1 MKRFFSLLLGITWL
15 TTTFAQSTNSSNP
28 FPKTITVT
36 GSAEMLVIPD
46 EIYVN
51 IVLRE
56 YQKRNENKKELETI
70 KSDFLSFCTA
80 AGIADSSISIQS
92 YTGYS
97 NYYWL
102 RKKKKRDQDLMA
114 SITYQVKF
122 STSKEMDQL
131 IEKLDDDATVS
142 FDIAYTS
149 HSKLT
154 EYRRQLKIQAV
165 KAAKE
170 KGVYLTEAIGEKLGG
185 AITVKEPEDPALA
198 NQVYA
203 GNVQIRG
210 ANSVY
215 SNLSY
220 KKDEYDKSVDVEFK
234 KMRLRFEVEVIFAI
248 Q

>member
-1 MKRFFSLLLGITWL
+1 MKRITAFL
-15 TTTFAQSTNSSNP
+15 AGCLAVLAAVAQTSSSPNP

-51 IVLRE
+51 IMLRE
-56 YQKRNENKKELETI
+56 YQKKNQDKKELETI
-70 KSDFLSFCTA
+70 KSDFLGFCSA
-80 AGIADSSISIQS
+80 AGIADTSISIQS

-102 RKKKKRDQDLMA
+102 RKKKKKDQDLMA

-122 STSKEMDQL
+122 SNSKEMDQL
-131 IEKLDDDATVS
+131 IEKLDDDATMS

-154 EYRRQLKIQAV
+154 EFRRQLKIQAI
-165 KAAKE
+165 KAAKD
-170 KGVYLTEAIGEKLGG
+170 KGIYLTEAIGEKLGG
-185 AITVKEPEDPALA
+185 AITVKEPMEPGVNA
-198 NQVYA
+198 YS
-203 GNVQIRG
+203 GNIQIRG
-210 ANSVY
+210 ANSI
-215 SNLSY
+215 SNYAKFSASDY
-220 KKDEYDKSVDVEFK
+220 EKSVDVEFK

>member
-1 MKRFFSLLLGITWL
+1 MKKIFFLLLGITCL
-15 TTTFAQSTNSSNP
+15 SAAFAQSTTTSNP

-56 YQKRNENKKELETI
+56 YQKRNENKKDLETI
-70 KSDFLSFCTA
+70 KSDFLSYCTA

-92 YTGYS
+92 YTGFN
-97 NYYWL
+97 NYYTL

-122 STSKEMDQL
+122 SNSKEMDQL
-131 IEKLDDDATVS
+131 IEKLDDEATVS
-142 FDIAYTS
+142 FDIAYTN
-149 HSKLT
+149 HSKRN
-154 EYRRQLKIQAV
+154 EFRRLLKIQAIQ
-165 KAAKE
+165 AAKD
-170 KGVYLTEAIGEKLGG
+170 KGIYLTEAIGEKLGG
-185 AITVKEPEDPALA
+185 AITVKEPMEPSGTLVS
-198 NQVYA
+198 NYSVQRTV
-203 GNVQIRG
+203 NV
-210 ANSVY
+210 SSSY
-215 SNLSY
+215 SNSKY
-220 KKDEYDKSVDVEFK
+220 DYDKSVEVDFK

>member
-1 MKRFFSLLLGITWL
+1 MKRFFFLLLGFSCL
-15 TTTFAQSTNSSNP
+15 TVTFAQNTTTSNP

-51 IVLRE
+51 IILRE
-56 YQKRNENKKELETI
+56 YQKKYQDKKELESI
-70 KSDFLSFCTA
+70 KSDFLSYCKA

-122 STSKEMDQL
+122 SNSKEMDQL
-131 IEKLDDDATVS
+131 IEKLDDEATVS

-154 EYRRQLKIQAV
+154 EFRRLLKIQAI
-165 KAAKE
+165 KAAKD
-170 KGVYLTEAIGEKLGG
+170 KGIYLTEAIGEKLGG
-185 AITVKEPEDPALA
+185 AITIHEPMEPGTVVSNYGVQRTLNVSSNYA
-198 NQVYA
+198 NTKY
-203 GNVQIRG
+203 
-210 ANSVY
+210 
-215 SNLSY
+215 
-220 KKDEYDKSVDVEFK
+220 DYDKSMEVDFK

>member
-1 MKRFFSLLLGITWL
+1 MKKCIAFCLAICFYVSAT
-15 TTTFAQSTNSSNP
+15 AQTGYAANP

-36 GSAEMLVIPD
+36 GSAEMQVIPD

-56 YQKRNENKKELETI
+56 YQKKNQDKKDLETI
-70 KSDFLSFCTA
+70 KTEFLGYCSQ
-80 AGIADSSISIQS
+80 AGLPDSAISIQS

-102 RKKKKRDQDLMA
+102 RKKKNRDQDLMA

-122 STSKEMDQL
+122 SKSKEMDQL
-131 IEKLDDDATVS
+131 IEKLDDDATIS

-154 EYRRQLKIQAV
+154 EYRRQLKILAV

-170 KGVYLTEAIGEKLGG
+170 KGIYLTEAIGEKLGG
-185 AITVKEPEDPALA
+185 AITVKEPKEPELESSR
-198 NQVYA
+198 Y
-203 GNVQIRG
+203 
-210 ANSVY
+210 ANSMV

-220 KKDEYDKSVDVEFK
+220 IGKDADKSVEVAFK
-234 KMRLRFEVEVIFAI
+234 KLKLRYEVDVIFAI

>member
-1 MKRFFSLLLGITWL
+1 MKRIFSLLLGMTWL
-15 TTTFAQSTNSSNP
+15 TAAFAQTNNNPNP

-36 GSAEMLVIPD
+36 GSAEMMVIPD

-56 YQKRNENKKELETI
+56 YQKKNQDKKELETI
-70 KSDFLSFCTA
+70 KADFLSYCTT
-80 AGIADSSISIQS
+80 AGIADTSISIQS

-122 STSKEMDQL
+122 SNSKEMDQL
-131 IEKLDDDATVS
+131 IEKLDDEATVS

-154 EYRRQLKIQAV
+154 EFRRQLKIQAI
-165 KAAKE
+165 KAAKD
-170 KGVYLTEAIGEKLGG
+170 KGIYLTEAIGEKLGG
-185 AITVKEPEDPALA
+185 AITVREPMESGTL
-198 NQVYA
+198 VT
-203 GNVQIRG
+203 GLSSLRMVNVS
-210 ANSVY
+210 NTY
-215 SNLSY
+215 SNTKY
-220 KKDEYDKSVDVEFK
+220 DYDKSVDVEFK

>member
-1 MKRFFSLLLGITWL
+1 MCLALCLFMAARS
-15 TTTFAQSTNSSNP
+15 QSSSSANP

-51 IVLRE
+51 IILRE
-56 YQKRNENKKELETI
+56 YQKKNQDKKELEII
-70 KSDFLSFCTA
+70 KTDFLNSCRE
-80 AGIADSSISIQS
+80 AGLADSSISIQS

-102 RKKKKRDQDLMA
+102 RKKKKRDSDLMA

-122 STSKEMDQL
+122 SNSKEMDQL

-149 HSKLT
+149 HSKII
-154 EYRRQLKIQAV
+154 EFRRQLKIQAV

-170 KGVYLTEAIGEKLGG
+170 KGIYLTEAIGEKLGG
-185 AITVKEPEDPALA
+185 AITVKEPEDPALT
-198 NQVYA
+198 NQAYA
-203 GNVQIRG
+203 GNIQIRG
-210 ANSVY
+210 INSLN
-215 SNLSY
+215 SNFSY
-220 KKDEYDKSVDVEFK
+220 KPGDNDKSVDVEFK

>member
-1 MKRFFSLLLGITWL
+1 MKRFFFLLLGITWL
-15 TTTFAQSTNSSNP
+15 STVFAQTSNSSNP

-51 IVLRE
+51 IILRE
-56 YQKRNENKKELETI
+56 YQKKYQDKKELETI
-70 KSDFLSFCTA
+70 KTDFLSYCKA
-80 AGIADSSISIQS
+80 AGIADTSISIQS

-122 STSKEMDQL
+122 SNSKEMDQL

-170 KGVYLTEAIGEKLGG
+170 KGIYLTEAIGEKLGS
-185 AITVKEPEDPALA
+185 AITVKEPQEEAVD
-198 NQVYA
+198 Y
-203 GNVQIRG
+203 R
-210 ANSVY
+210 ANSNIQLRGMNSLN
-215 SNLSY
+215 SNISY
-220 KKDEYDKSVDVEFK
+220 NGKDFDKSVDVEFK

>member
-1 MKRFFSLLLGITWL
+1 MCLALCFFMAARS
-15 TTTFAQSTNSSNP
+15 QSNSSATP

-56 YQKRNENKKELETI
+56 YQKKNQDKKELETI
-70 KSDFLSFCTA
+70 KTDFLNYCRE
-80 AGIADSSISIQS
+80 AGLADSSISIQS

-102 RKKKKRDQDLMA
+102 RKKKKRDNDLMA

-122 STSKEMDQL
+122 SNSKEMDQL

-149 HSKLT
+149 HSKII
-154 EYRRQLKIQAV
+154 EFRRQLKIQAV

-170 KGVYLTEAIGEKLGG
+170 KGIYLTEAIGEKLGG
-185 AITVKEPEDPALA
+185 AITVKEPEDPALT
-198 NQVYA
+198 NQAYA
-203 GNVQIRG
+203 GNIQIRG
-210 ANSVY
+210 ANSLN
-215 SNLSY
+215 SNFSY
-220 KKDEYDKSVDVEFK
+220 KLSDYDKSVDVEFK